1 MSAGARPYSIG
12 RRLSWLFA
20 ALTLLGFGVLSA
32 VIYVVAASNLAQKAD
47 VELARK
53 IELVR
58 HLVEEAS
65 SSGDVA
71 AMRHKLGEFFMG
83 HSDLQVTLYLAD
95 GRVAYQTPGRLHE
108 ESNKSTTTVKLGAET
123 QGVTSARID
132 LDRSADAMLLTSL
145 AALLTATTLVGAA
158 CVSVSGFWLVRRSLA
173 PLRDLATQ
181 TSALHIDRL
190 GQRLFVKPEVAELQP
205 WIRQFNE
212 LLGRLDYAYRQM
224 EAFNADVA
232 HELRTPLA
240 TLISQME
247 FLLARPR
254 TVEELR
260 DTLGSGLEEV
270 RRLTTIV
277 NDMLFLA
284 HADQGAQVRMAN
296 PSSLADEVRQVMDFH
311 EGVLSER
318 DLTPRI
324 EGDALVAF
332 ESGLIRRAISNIL
345 ANAARY
351 ADPGTQITI
360 SIRRED
366 ALVWLEVTNC
376 GAEVPPASLPHIFDR
391 FFRMEAAR
399 EHSDTNHGLGLA
411 IVAAIA
417 RMHGGR
423 TVARSTPGR
432 TTIGFSLAAVAAIP
446 SAPVEAG
453 LGHS

>member
-95 GRVAYQTPGRLHE
+95 GRVAYQTPGKLHD
-108 ESNKSTTTVKLGAET
+108 ESNMSTTTVKLGSGS
-123 QGVTSARID
+123 QGVTRARID

-145 AALLTATTLVGAA
+145 AVLLTATTLIGAA

-284 HADQGAQVRMAN
+284 HADQGAQVRMAS
-296 PSSLADEVRQVMDFH
+296 PSSLAEEVRQVLEFH

-318 DLTPRI
+318 ELSSRI
-324 EGDALVAF
+324 EGDAMAAF

-360 SIRRED
+360 SIRREGD
-366 ALVWLEVTNC
+366 LVWLEVTNS
-376 GAEVPPASLPHIFDR
+376 GAQVPPASLPHIFDR

-423 TVARSTPGR
+423 TVARSSPER
-432 TTIGFSLAAVAAIP
+432 TSIGFSLAAAAAVHP
-446 SAPVEAG
+446 PAFAG
-453 LGHS
+453 GPEQP